1 MTDETTYQCEQCNRQ
16 HDGAGGL
23 ILMRWCVPQLMA
35 CGRED
40 CGQAAAVQRQRA
52 AARDQERHARRV
64 AKAQAQPCRSESKVA
79 VRQSL
84 ARIERPVREV
94 LAASE
99 SEFNAADEAALM
111 ESGNAIGTN
120 VGAVVEQAF
129 EQRNFQASG
138 LADSQNAKLR
148 EFFER
153 PENFG
158 LWFKGRMLEELSGA
172 TRMNNRAVDLRPY
185 FLERGLYLDNRPIA
199 DKRTG
204 VVASCYRLCKI
215 ADALSLS
222 DEQKEKFLG
231 NDQAER

>member
-1 MTDETTYQCEQCNRQ
+1 
-16 HDGAGGL
+16 
-23 ILMRWCVPQLMA
+23 
-35 CGRED
+35 
-40 CGQAAAVQRQRA
+40 
-52 AARDQERHARRV
+52 
-64 AKAQAQPCRSESKVA
+64 
-79 VRQSL
+79 
-84 ARIERPVREV
+84 
-94 LAASE
+94 
-99 SEFNAADEAALM
+99 M

-231 NDQAER
+231 NEKLTDGH